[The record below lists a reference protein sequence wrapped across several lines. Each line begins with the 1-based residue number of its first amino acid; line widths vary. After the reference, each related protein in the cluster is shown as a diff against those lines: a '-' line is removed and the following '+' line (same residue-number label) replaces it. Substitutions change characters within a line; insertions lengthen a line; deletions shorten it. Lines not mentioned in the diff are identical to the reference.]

1 MDDLSAPLGQGR
13 PGKTRRSVPAA
24 IPWAFA
30 GLLSL
35 FIIAVAGWAMFAE
48 DPLGGEPA
56 AVARIEMP
64 AGVADRKAPEPAPRI
79 AGPIGNDRPS
89 RHDGVAPEAVAPS
102 GPPPKTITIIDGTS
116 GKRQEVVI
124 PDSTPDSK
132 PATAEAR
139 LTEDTR
145 HGPVPKVAQDGTRPA
160 DLYARPVKPIP
171 GKPDAPRI
179 AIVVGGL
186 GISATAT
193 GNAMKLPGP
202 VTFAFAPY
210 AGGVDRLA
218 ARARSDGHEVL
229 LLLPM
234 EPYDYPDN
242 DPGPQTLLTTLD
254 AAHNL
259 DRLQWLMSRMQGY
272 VGAASYMGGKFTASE
287 QALAPVLKE
296 LDRRGLIYL
305 DDGSSPRS
313 LAPQLATSNNLAF
326 AKADV
331 VLDSVPTAVD
341 IDRALGRLER
351 IARERGSAVGV
362 AGPLPVAVERIAK
375 WAKGAE
381 GRGLL
386 LVPITAVAGRPKS
399 S

>member
-1 MDDLSAPLGQGR
+1 
-13 PGKTRRSVPAA
+13 
-24 IPWAFA
+24 
-30 GLLSL
+30 
-35 FIIAVAGWAMFAE
+35 
-48 DPLGGEPA
+48 
-56 AVARIEMP
+56 
-64 AGVADRKAPEPAPRI
+64 
-79 AGPIGNDRPS
+79 
-89 RHDGVAPEAVAPS
+89 
-102 GPPPKTITIIDGTS
+102 
-116 GKRQEVVI
+116 
-124 PDSTPDSK
+124 
-132 PATAEAR
+132 
-139 LTEDTR
+139 
-145 HGPVPKVAQDGTRPA
+145 
-160 DLYARPVKPIP
+160 
-171 GKPDAPRI
+171 
-179 AIVVGGL
+179 
-186 GISATAT
+186 
-193 GNAMKLPGP
+193 
-202 VTFAFAPY
+202 
-210 AGGVDRLA
+210 
-218 ARARSDGHEVL
+218 
-229 LLLPM
+229 
-234 EPYDYPDN
+234 
-242 DPGPQTLLTTLD
+242 
-254 AAHNL
+254 
-259 DRLQWLMSRMQGY
+259 
-272 VGAASYMGGKFTASE
+272 MGGKFTASE